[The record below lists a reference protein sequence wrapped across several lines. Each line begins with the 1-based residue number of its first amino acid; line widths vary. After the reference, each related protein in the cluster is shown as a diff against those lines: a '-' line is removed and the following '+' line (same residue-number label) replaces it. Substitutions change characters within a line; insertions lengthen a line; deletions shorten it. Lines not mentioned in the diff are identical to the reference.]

1 MVEKMTEKSRE
12 NVAENAELL
21 DTCKQNMLRTVDEIA
36 KYQPQYAQSI
46 SNLQQDYLQVTKESI
61 NRAFAIQKSWY
72 RNTARNSFTPMEGP
86 YSEQYR
92 KQSNEATSQ
101 AFHVFDAAN
110 QLAIDSLNA
119 SRENIKLYSKT
130 VETVTEYNANLANTW
145 SNFYTSAQ
153 KQYAK

>member
-1 MVEKMTEKSRE
+1 MTEKSRE
-12 NVAENAELL
+12 TTNENVEML
-21 DTCKQNMLRTVDEIA
+21 DTCKQNMLRTIDEIS

-61 NRAFAIQKSWY
+61 NRTFAIQKSWY
-72 RNTARNSFTPMEGP
+72 RNTARNSFTPIASP
-86 YSEQYR
+86 YAEQYR
-92 KQSNEATSQ
+92 KQSDEATSQ
-101 AFHVFDAAN
+101 AFNVFETAN

-153 KQYAK
+153 KQYVK